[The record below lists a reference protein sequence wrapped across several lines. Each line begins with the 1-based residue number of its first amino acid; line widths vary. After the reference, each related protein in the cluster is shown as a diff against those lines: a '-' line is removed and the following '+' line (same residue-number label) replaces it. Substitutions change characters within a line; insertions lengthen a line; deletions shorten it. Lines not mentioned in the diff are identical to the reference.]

1 MRWKR
6 RLFESYE
13 KSMNFKYDPEGAK
26 EGLSFEVKEEKR
38 GKTWILKKVLVPTL
52 CSLAGVGII
61 FTSAHLMLQ
70 SASGDKNYGAA
81 ISSSDGNVANSMYTP
96 KNDMVMPTYY
106 PFTFS
111 GMKLEFTYI
120 KDINKLS
127 FTCSSGLDVDC
138 LTVKDNEVLLEFDKT
153 NNSCLLENKK
163 KTMKFTRYLLFKTTI
178 QHLTFGDKD
187 EHINKFKTHSFGF
200 INYILG
206 HPHLTSVM

>member
-13 KSMNFKYDPEGAK
+13 KSMNFKYDPESAK

-61 FTSAHLMLQ
+61 FTSAHFMLQ
-70 SASGDKNYGAA
+70 SASGEKNYGAA
-81 ISSSDGNVANSMYTP
+81 ISSSGGNVANSMYTP
-96 KNDMVMPTYY
+96 KNDMAMPTYY

-138 LTVKDNEVLLEFDKT
+138 LVVKGNEVLLEFDKT

-163 KTMKFTRYLLFKTTI
+163 KHEIKWKY
-178 QHLTFGDKD
+178 
-187 EHINKFKTHSFGF
+187 NKGEISENGSF
-200 INYILG
+200 IIDNEVPSSSPQL
-206 HPHLTSVM
+206 S

>member
-70 SASGDKNYGAA
+70 SASGDKNYGAV

-163 KTMKFTRYLLFKTTI
+163 KHEIKWKY
-178 QHLTFGDKD
+178 
-187 EHINKFKTHSFGF
+187 NKGEISENGSF
-200 INYILG
+200 IIDNEVPSSSPQL
-206 HPHLTSVM
+206 S